1 MVIYFYICI
10 CYIGPRASIQTTITH
25 RYTAK
30 ETFEYIL
37 YSTYV
42 LLITTPFKGKTN
54 LTQFT
59 MKRKKLTQLFG
70 LMVLMLLMPGISFAQ
85 NLHVQGRVLD
95 ELGEGLIGAGVII
108 QGTTQGTVTDIDGN
122 YDLPSVPQGAVLEF
136 SCVGYKTMQVQ
147 VTSQILNVTLEPD
160 SRLIDESVV
169 VAYGQANKVTI
180 TGAVTAVSGESLMK
194 SPVANVA
201 NALQGNL
208 PGVSA
213 VQASGMP
220 GADEPVIRIRGVGS
234 LNSADPLV
242 LVDGVERPFSQLDP
256 NEIASISVLK
266 DASATAVFGV
276 RGANGV
282 ILVTTKRGE
291 VGKAS
296 VTASA
301 SAAMQ
306 TIAQF
311 IDFADSYTYGQ
322 MYNYTQITDMLP
334 VNQWPGSVKI
344 GDYSPYGENVR
355 FKQDVMEHFRLGDM
369 PRTFP
374 NTDWID
380 YIMNDAAWQ
389 EQANVNVS
397 GGTEKVRYFV
407 SAGYLN
413 QNSLFKTFSDNKN
426 ETFDFQRLN
435 YRANLDIEVSKYSQ
449 LSLTLGGR
457 MQVRNTMVGGE
468 GFLFRYL
475 QGATPYAGIG
485 VDEEGRHIIADPN
498 KVGAY
503 DRDALSNYYNLGYE
517 NQSTNALNF
526 DVQYKLDLSFLTK
539 GLDFKAKA
547 SYNSEYTAQ
556 KYRQNGYGTGLTYV
570 ATLDQDGN
578 EVLRKENVTWPIPY
592 SEGKWGSRNWYA
604 EASFNYARRFG
615 KHNIGALLLYNQSKT
630 YYPWDS
636 SNSLYQ
642 SIPKGYVGLV
652 GRVTYDYDTKYLID
666 FNIGYNGSE
675 NFAPGKRYGT
685 FPSVSVG
692 WIPSQEK
699 WWAPVKD
706 VVSYLKFRGSYGL
719 VGNDNTNGARFLYL
733 PGTWQFFQGH
743 MGWNP
748 QTQGAN
754 FGTNGN
760 WLQGVRELTA
770 GNPNVTWEKATKINV
785 GVDAGFFNDKLHAYV
800 DVFWEDRKD
809 ILVSNSSTLPAVT
822 SLPANYVNEGRVKNH
837 GFEVTLNW
845 EQKIGDFRYSI
856 SPNFAYAKNKVIEM
870 LEVKP
875 MYDYLSR
882 TGHPV
887 GQRFGYELFEFYQP
901 GTEERYY
908 EKYGVFMPDQNID
921 IKYGDCVYVD
931 LNNDGKIDQNDQKPL
946 GYTDNPEITYSL
958 NFNFQYKGFD
968 FTMLW
973 IGADHVSR
981 QLNGYFRDQFG
992 STNTSALTQWVADN
1006 SWTEDNP
1013 DAILPRISFTN
1024 RVHNNRDS
1032 QAWVVDSKYVRLKNV
1047 EIGYTITP
1055 KKGSFFNY
1063 VRVYASGNNLL
1074 TFADFKGNDPEAPG
1088 SGLDHGMRYPMTRLF
1103 NIGAQI
1109 NF

>member
-1 MVIYFYICI
+1 
-10 CYIGPRASIQTTITH
+10 
-25 RYTAK
+25 
-30 ETFEYIL
+30 
-37 YSTYV
+37 
-42 LLITTPFKGKTN
+42 
-54 LTQFT
+54 
-59 MKRKKLTQLFG
+59 MKAKKLTHLFG
-70 LMVLMLLMPGISFAQ
+70 FVVLMLLISGQAFAQ
-85 NLHVQGRVLD
+85 NTRVTGRVLD
-95 ELGEGLIGAGVII
+95 ELGEGLIGAGVVI
-108 QGTTQGTVTDIDGN
+108 QGTTTGTVTDLDGN
-122 YDLPSVPQGAVLEF
+122 YELPSVPQGAILEF
-136 SCVGYKTMQVQ
+136 SCVGYATQAVQ
-147 VTSQILNVTLEPD
+147 VTGAYLDVTMKPD
-160 SRLIDESVV
+160 TRLIDESVV
-169 VAYGQANKVTI
+169 VAYGQQTKVTI
-180 TGAVTAVSGESLMK
+180 TGAVTAVGGDALMK

-234 LNSADPLV
+234 LNSAEPLV

-256 NEIASISVLK
+256 NEIESISVLK

-306 TIAQF
+306 TISQF

-322 MYNYTQITDMLP
+322 MWNYTAITDALP
-334 VNQWPGSVKI
+334 VEQWPGTVKI
-344 GDYSPYGENVR
+344 ADYTPYADNGIR
-355 FKQDVMEHFRLGDM
+355 FSQDVMEHFRTGDM
-369 PRTFP
+369 PTTFP

-380 YIMNDAAWQ
+380 YIMNDKAWQ

-407 SAGYLN
+407 SAGILN
-413 QNSLFKTFSDNKN
+413 QNSLLKTFSNNKN
-426 ETFDFQRLN
+426 ETFDYQRLN

-457 MQVRNTMVGGE
+457 MQDRNTMGGGE

-485 VDEEGRHIIADPN
+485 VDEQGRHIVSDANI
-498 KVGAY
+498 VGPF
-503 DRDALSNYYNLGYE
+503 DRDALSNYYDLGYE

-526 DVQYKLDLSFLTK
+526 DIQYKLDLSFLVK

-556 KYRQNGYGTGLTYV
+556 KYRQNSYGTGLTYI
-570 ATLDQDGN
+570 ATLVDGK
-578 EVLRKENVTWPIPY
+578 EVLRKDNVTWPIPY

-604 EASFNYARRFG
+604 EASFNYNRRIG
-615 KHNIGALLLYNQSKT
+615 KHNVGGLLLYNQSKS

-636 SNSLYQ
+636 DGSIYQ

-652 GRVTYDYDTKYLID
+652 GRVTYDYDTKYLLD
-666 FNIGYNGSE
+666 LNIGYNGSE
-675 NFAPGKRYGT
+675 NFAPGRRYGT

-692 WIPSQEK
+692 WIPSQEQ
-699 WWAPVKD
+699 WWAPMKNAI
-706 VVSYLKFRGSYGL
+706 SYLKFRASYGL
-719 VGNDNTNGARFLYL
+719 VGNDSTNGARFLYL
-733 PGTWQFFQGH
+733 PGTWQFYNGS
-743 MGWNP
+743 MTWNP
-748 QTQGAN
+748 QERGTN
-754 FGTNGN
+754 FGVNGN
-760 WLQGVRELTA
+760 WLPAVKELTA
-770 GNPNVTWEKATKINV
+770 GNPNVTWETATKINL
-785 GVDAGFFNDKLHAYV
+785 GVDAGFFKDRLHAYV
-800 DVFWEDRKD
+800 DFFWEDRRD
-809 ILVSNSSTLPAVT
+809 ILVSNASTLPAVT

-837 GFEVTLNW
+837 GFEVSLNW
-845 EQKIGDFRYSI
+845 EQKFGDFRYSI
-856 SPNFAYAKNKVIEM
+856 SPNFAFARNKVIEM
-870 LEVKP
+870 LEVPP
-875 MYDYLSR
+875 MYAYLSR
-882 TGHPV
+882 TGLPV
-887 GQRFGYELFEFYQP
+887 GQRFGYDLFEFYEP
-901 GTEERYY
+901 GATEERYF
-908 EKYGVFMPDQNID
+908 EKYGVEMPDQVSA
-921 IKYGDCVYVD
+921 IKPGDCVYVD
-931 LNNDGKIDQNDQKPL
+931 LNGDKVIDANDQKPL
-946 GYTDNPEITYSL
+946 GYTDNPEITYSV
-958 NFNFQYKGFD
+958 NFNFQWKGLD

-1006 SWTEDNP
+1006 SWTEDNT

-1047 EIGYTITP
+1047 ELGYTFTP
-1055 KKGSFFNY
+1055 KAGSFFNY
-1063 VRVYASGNNLL
+1063 IRVYASGNNLL

-1088 SGLDHGMRYPMTRLF
+1088 SGLDYGVRYPMTRLF
-1103 NIGAQI
+1103 NLGAQF

>member
-1 MVIYFYICI
+1 
-10 CYIGPRASIQTTITH
+10 
-25 RYTAK
+25 
-30 ETFEYIL
+30 
-37 YSTYV
+37 
-42 LLITTPFKGKTN
+42 
-54 LTQFT
+54 
-59 MKRKKLTQLFG
+59 
-70 LMVLMLLMPGISFAQ
+70 MLLMSGQAFAQ
-85 NLHVQGRVLD
+85 NLRVTGKVVD
-95 ELGEGLIGAGVII
+95 ENGEGVIGAGVVL
-108 QGTTQGTVTDIDGN
+108 QGTTNGTITDVDGN
-122 YDLPSVPQGAVLEF
+122 YELPSVPQGATLEF
-136 SCVGYKTMQVQ
+136 SCVGYKTMLVQ
-147 VTSQILNVTLEPD
+147 VTGSRLDVTMAPD

-169 VAYGQANKVTI
+169 VAYGSQNKVTI
-180 TGAVTAVSGESLMK
+180 TGSVAAVGGEALLK

-234 LNSADPLV
+234 LNSAEPLV

-256 NEIASISVLK
+256 NEIESISVLK

-296 VTASA
+296 VTASV

-306 TIAQF
+306 TISQF
-311 IDFADSYTYGQ
+311 IDFTDSYTYGQ
-322 MYNYTQITDMLP
+322 MWNYTQITDSLDP
-334 VNQWPGSVKI
+334 SEWPGTVNI
-344 GDYSPYGENVR
+344 TDYTPYAGNGIR
-355 FKQDVMEHFRLGDM
+355 FSQDVMEHFRTGDM
-369 PRTFP
+369 PTTFP

-380 YIMNDAAWQ
+380 YIMNDQAWQ

-407 SAGYLN
+407 SAGFLN
-413 QNSLFKTFSDNKN
+413 QNSLLKTFSQNKN
-426 ETFDFQRLN
+426 ETFDYQRLN
-435 YRANLDIEVSKYSQ
+435 YRANLDIEISKNST

-457 MQVRNTMVGGE
+457 MQDRNTMGGGE

-485 VDEEGRHIIADPN
+485 IDEQGRHIIADAN
-498 KVGAY
+498 IVGPF

-526 DVQYKLDLSFLTK
+526 DIQYKLDMSFLTK
-539 GLDFKAKA
+539 GLDFKVKA
-547 SYNSEYTAQ
+547 AYNSEYTAQ
-556 KYRQNGYGTGLTYV
+556 KYRQNGYGTGVHYV
-570 ATLDQDGN
+570 ATIVDGQ

-615 KHNIGALLLYNQSKT
+615 KHNVGALLLYNQSKT

-636 SNSLYQ
+636 DGSLYQ

-652 GRVTYDYDTKYLID
+652 GRVTYDYDTKYLLD

-685 FPSVSVG
+685 FPSVSLG

-699 WWAPVKD
+699 WWAPIKP
-706 VVSYLKFRGSYGL
+706 VVSYLKFRASYGL

-733 PGTWQFFQGH
+733 PGSWSFYQGS
-743 MGWNP
+743 MTWNP
-748 QTQGAN
+748 QERGAN
-754 FGTNGN
+754 FGVNGN
-760 WLQGVRELTA
+760 WLPAVKELTA

-785 GVDAGFFNDKLHAYV
+785 GMDAGFFNDKLHAYV
-800 DVFWEDRKD
+800 DFFWEDRKD
-809 ILVSNSSTLPAVT
+809 ILVSNESTLPAVT

-856 SPNFAYAKNKVIEM
+856 SPNFAFARNEVIEM

-887 GQRFGYELFEFYQP
+887 GQRFGYDLFEFYEP
-901 GTEERYY
+901 GATEERYFA
-908 EKYGVFMPDQNID
+908 KYGVEMPDQVTA
-921 IKYGDCVYVD
+921 IKPGDCVYVD
-931 LNNDGKIDQNDQKPL
+931 LNGDNVIDANDQKPL
-946 GYTDNPEITYSL
+946 GYTDNPEITYSV
-958 NFNFQYKGFD
+958 NFNFQWKGLD

-981 QLNGYFRDQFG
+981 SLNGYFRDQFG
-992 STNTSALTQWVADN
+992 STNTSALTQYVADN
-1006 SWTEDNP
+1006 SWTEDNTN
-1013 DAILPRISFTN
+1013 AILPRISFTN

-1032 QAWVVDSKYVRLKNV
+1032 QAWVINSRYVRLKNV
-1047 EIGYTITP
+1047 ELGYTFTP
-1055 KKGSFFNY
+1055 KKGGFFNY
-1063 VRVYASGNNLL
+1063 IRVYASGNNLL

-1088 SGLDHGMRYPMTRLF
+1088 SGLDYGVRYPMTRLF
-1103 NIGAQI
+1103 NIGAQF

>member
-1 MVIYFYICI
+1 M
-10 CYIGPRASIQTTITH
+10 
-25 RYTAK
+25 
-30 ETFEYIL
+30 L
-37 YSTYV
+37 
-42 LLITTPFKGKTN
+42 LLISG
-54 LTQFT
+54 Q
-59 MKRKKLTQLFG
+59 
-70 LMVLMLLMPGISFAQ
+70 IFAQ
-85 NLHVQGRVLD
+85 NLNVHGKVLD
-95 ELGEGLIGAGVII
+95 ENGEGLIGAGVVI
-108 QGTTQGTVTDIDGN
+108 QGTTQGTITDIDGS
-122 YDLPSVPQGAVLEF
+122 YLLSVPQGATLEF
-136 SCVGYKTMQVQ
+136 SCVGYKAQLVQ
-147 VTSQILNVTLEPD
+147 VTGPNLTVTLVPD
-160 SRLIDESVV
+160 SKLIDESVV
-169 VAYGQANKVTI
+169 VAYGQQNKVTI
-180 TGAVTAVSGESLMK
+180 TGAVTAVGGDALMK
-194 SPVANVA
+194 SPVPNVA

-208 PGVSA
+208 PGVTA
-213 VQASGMP
+213 VQPSGMP

-234 LNSADPLV
+234 LNSAEPLV

-256 NEIASISVLK
+256 NEIESISVLK

-296 VTASA
+296 VSA
-301 SAAMQ
+301 SFSTAAQ
-306 TIAQF
+306 TISQF

-322 MYNYTQITDMLP
+322 MWNYTAITDALEP
-334 VNQWPGSVKI
+334 SAWPGSVNI
-344 GDYSPYGENVR
+344 ADYTPYEGNGIR
-355 FKQDVMEHFRLGDM
+355 FNQEVMEHFRTGDM
-369 PRTFP
+369 PTTFP

-380 YIMNDAAWQ
+380 YIMNDVALQ

-397 GGTEKVRYFV
+397 GGTDKVRYFV
-407 SAGYLN
+407 SAGFLN
-413 QNSLFKTFSDNKN
+413 QNSLLKTFSENKN

-435 YRANLDIEVSKYSQ
+435 YRANLDIDITKRST

-457 MQVRNTMVGGE
+457 MQDRNTMGGGE

-485 VDEEGRHIIADPN
+485 IDASGRHIISDSN
-498 KVGAY
+498 IVGPF
-503 DRDALSNYYNLGYE
+503 DRDALSNYYDLGYE

-526 DVQYKLDLSFLTK
+526 DIQYKLDMGFLTK
-539 GLDFKAKA
+539 GLDFKVKA

-556 KYRQNGYGTGLTYV
+556 KYRQNGYGTGVHYV
-570 ATLDQDGN
+570 ATIVDGQ

-615 KHNIGALLLYNQSKT
+615 KHNVGALLLYNQSKT

-636 SNSLYQ
+636 DGSIYE

-652 GRVTYDYDTKYLID
+652 GRVTYDYDTKYLLD

-692 WIPSQEK
+692 WIPSQEE
-699 WWAPVKD
+699 WWAPVKN
-706 VVSYLKFRGSYGL
+706 VISYLKFRGSYGL

-733 PGTWQFFQGH
+733 PGTWQFYNGS
-743 MGWNP
+743 MTWNP
-748 QTQGAN
+748 QERGAN
-754 FGTNGN
+754 FGVNGN
-760 WLQGVRELTA
+760 WLPAVKELTA
-770 GNPNVTWEKATKINV
+770 GNPNVTWEKATKINI
-785 GVDAGFFNDKLHAYV
+785 GMDAGFFNDKLHAYV
-800 DVFWEDRKD
+800 DFFWEDRKD
-809 ILVSNSSTLPAVT
+809 ILVSNASTLPAVT

-845 EQKIGDFRYSI
+845 EQKVGDFRYSI
-856 SPNFAYAKNKVIEM
+856 SPNFAFARNKIIEM
-870 LEVKP
+870 LEVPP

-882 TGHPV
+882 TGLPV
-887 GQRFGYELFEFYQP
+887 GQRFGYDLFEFYEP
-901 GTEERYY
+901 GATEERYFA
-908 EKYGVFMPDQNID
+908 KYGVEMPDQVTA
-921 IKYGDCVYVD
+921 IKPGDCVYVD
-931 LNNDGKIDQNDQKPL
+931 LNGDNVIDANDQKPL
-946 GYTDNPEITYSL
+946 GYTDNPEITFSV
-958 NFNFQYKGFD
+958 NFNFQWKGLD

-992 STNTSALTQWVADN
+992 STNTSALTQYVADN
-1006 SWTEDNP
+1006 SWTEDNT

-1032 QAWVVDSKYVRLKNV
+1032 QAWVVNSRYVRLKNV
-1047 EIGYTITP
+1047 EVGYAFVP
-1055 KKGSFFNY
+1055 KQKDAFFNY
-1063 VRVYASGNNLL
+1063 IRVYASGNNLL

-1088 SGLDHGMRYPMTRLF
+1088 SGLDYGVRYPMTRLF
-1103 NIGAQI
+1103 NIGVQV